1 MRRLALALAPLL
13 ALSLACA
20 SPCERVQD
28 SRDAFLAALE
38 PSGEARQASAA
49 HLSLSLPYE
58 VLDAMVASELHRIP
72 TANVPLPSVAGVSLG
87 SLRLGVEQVR
97 MRPAPAGE
105 VGFRIVVGLRQGK
118 TTVLTLD
125 VDARVRP
132 RIDPSQGSVSV
143 ALAGKDV
150 VALEPSLSAQSRK
163 QLARFLD
170 QQLPDAAALLIGD
183 DELSELAGELANS
196 LMRQAASSLKK
207 QLLDDIGELASFEFD
222 LPPALPIQRVLLS
235 AGERNLDVD
244 LVTPLQ
250 VERALAGGH
259 ARIEGLH
266 PNLVQVRIAGD
277 AAAALANHA
286 IRRGTIPERWTLEG
300 EPSPKGELHVAA
312 GWASG
317 EANPLEIHLW
327 RLVEDCAYVILRAR
341 PQLAVEGET
350 LELGAADAKVDEVQG
365 SFKVRAG
372 LFFSRAARKGVSL
385 VEQTAATT
393 EVELAGT
400 PMQVRVHEARV
411 VGDELVLGLR
421 LIKAKRT
428 SR

>member
-20 SPCERVQD
+20 SPCERVKD

-38 PSGEARQASAA
+38 PSGEARSASAA
-49 HLSLSLPYE
+49 HISLSLPYE
-58 VLDAMVASELHRIP
+58 LLDAMIAKELHRIP
-72 TANVPLPSVAGVSLG
+72 SASVPLPSVAGMSLG
-87 SLRLGVEQVR
+87 SLRLGVDAVR

-105 VGFRIVVGLRQGK
+105 VAFHIVVGLRQGK

-170 QQLPDAAALLIGD
+170 QQLPDAAAMLLGD

-196 LMRQAASSLKK
+196 LMRQAAASLKK
-207 QLLDDIGELASFEFD
+207 NLLDDLGELARFEFD
-222 LPPALPIQRVLLS
+222 LPPALPVQRVLLS
-235 AGERNLDVD
+235 AGERHLDVD
-244 LVTPLQ
+244 LVTPLR
-250 VERALAGGH
+250 VEHPLTGGH
-259 ARIEGLH
+259 ARVEGLH

-300 EPSPKGELHVAA
+300 EPDPAGELYVAA
-312 GWASG
+312 GWAKG
-317 EANPLEIHLW
+317 EASPLEIHLW
-327 RLVEDCAYVILRAR
+327 RVVEDCAYVTLRAR
-341 PQLAVEGET
+341 PQLAVKGDT

-393 EVELAGT
+393 EVELAGA
-400 PMQVRVHEARV
+400 PMQVRVHAARV
-411 VGDELVLGLR
+411 AGDELVLGLR
-421 LIKAKRT
+421 LVEAKR